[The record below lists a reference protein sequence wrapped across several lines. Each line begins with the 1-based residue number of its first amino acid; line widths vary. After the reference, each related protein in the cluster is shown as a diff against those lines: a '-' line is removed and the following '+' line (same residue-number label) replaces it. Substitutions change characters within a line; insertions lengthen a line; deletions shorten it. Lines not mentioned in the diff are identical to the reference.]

1 MALIPGFV
9 RGSTETAVSAR
20 LGSSFLWLAILV
32 FSAATPCQGQD
43 TASGAALE
51 DSDEVIEEILVTG
64 TRIKRKN
71 MISTSPITQVNAEEL
86 LYQGTTR
93 VEDLLNDLPQVFPD
107 QHSAVSNNA
116 RGTATID
123 LRGLGSV
130 RTLTL
135 LNGRRLPSGSPFF
148 ESADINQIPG
158 MLIERIE
165 VLTGGAS
172 ATYGSD
178 AVGGVVNF
186 ITLQDL
192 EGLQVDYQFS
202 QYQHRNENA
211 PARAAL
217 DDAGF
222 SSPGKSVN
230 DGDTHNISVMYGY
243 GDGTRGNITAY
254 VSYRD
259 IEALTQ
265 SERDYSACI
274 MRPLDAGGW
283 TCGGSSTI
291 ADGRFTDFG
300 LLANAPSTW
309 DPAVDGPWPGS
320 FDFLVDP
327 GTDEFVPRDGH
338 PGQYYN
344 YAPLNYYQRPDT
356 RTTFGAFGHYDFS
369 ERIEVYFEANF
380 MDDRSV
386 AQIAPSGSFFWPES
400 VNCSNPFL
408 STQQFELLCGRYN
421 LTVAD
426 TQVVFIGRR
435 NVEGGARMNRFK
447 HESRRG
453 VLGVRGTINDHWTY
467 DAFVNLGDV
476 QLSETYRNDLS
487 VTRVIRAI
495 DVVAHPATGE
505 PVCVSVLDG
514 TDPDCVPWNVF
525 ESGAVTEEMTDYLEL
540 AGSFPG
546 DTRRLQVTGF
556 VNGDLTEYGWVMPGA
571 EDGVRLVLGAEY
583 RDDKLN
589 TDPDAA
595 AQSGDFAGFGFSP
608 KPVHGG
614 YDLKELFAEASIPLV
629 QGKMGAEL
637 ISVDLGYRYSDY
649 STGVNADTYK
659 IAGEWMLNSSVRFR
673 GSLQR
678 AVRAGSIHEL
688 FRPLGEGGGLN
699 VDTCVGA
706 VPISSFEQ
714 CQNTG
719 VTVAQY
725 GTITDPYGD
734 GWGWTNGVW
743 GGNPHLEPEESDT
756 VSFGV
761 TLNPEFLPALS
772 LSVDY
777 FEIEVNKAIR
787 EANSEFI
794 FDQCLDTGLAEY
806 CDDIHRDPATGA
818 LWLGDAYILLTDTNI
833 AFLKTTGIDAIA
845 DYDLDIG
852 TMGELKLSLVL
863 TYLDEL
869 LSQEH
874 PDADVVECAGRY
886 NYPCGNPSHKWGSNF
901 RAVWVTPWN
910 AAVTLNWRHTG
921 EVDDLWDDPYPI
933 DIEAMDYFDLA
944 ATWDVTDSIILRLGI
959 NNLFD
964 EEPPVLG
971 GFYDSGGGNS
981 NGNTAV
987 GTYDALGRYLF
998 TGVSMKF

>member
-1 MALIPGFV
+1 MALVPGFV
-9 RGSTETAVSAR
+9 RGGPITAISAQ
-20 LGSSFLWLAILV
+20 LVNSFLWPAILI
-32 FSAATPCQGQD
+32 FSVAVPCHAQD
-43 TASGAALE
+43 IASGAGIE

-71 MISTSPITQVNAEEL
+71 MIGTSPITQVNAEEL
-86 LYQGTTR
+86 LYQGITR

-107 QHSAVSNNA
+107 QHSGVSGNA
-116 RGTATID
+116 KGTATID
-123 LRGLGSV
+123 LRGLGSI

-158 MLIERIE
+158 MLIERVE

-192 EGLQVDYQFS
+192 EGLQVDYQYS
-202 QYQHRNENA
+202 QYHHRNENVA
-211 PARAAL
+211 ARAAL
-217 DDAGF
+217 NDAGF

-243 GDGTRGNITAY
+243 GDGARGNITAY

-265 SERDYSACI
+265 SERDYSACA

-291 ADGRFTDFG
+291 ADGHFTDWG
-300 LLANAPSTW
+300 VLANAPSTW
-309 DPAVDGPWPGS
+309 DPAVNGPWPGS

-338 PGQYYN
+338 PGQWYN

-356 RTTFGAFGHYDFS
+356 RTTFGVFGHYDFS
-369 ERIEVYFEANF
+369 ERIEVFFEANF

-386 AQIAPSGSFFWPES
+386 AQIAPSGSFYATNS
-400 VNCSNPFL
+400 VNCGNPFL
-408 STQQFELLCGRYN
+408 SAQQFELLCGRYN
-421 LTVAD
+421 LTAAD
-426 TQVVFIGRR
+426 TQTVFIGRR
-435 NVEGGARMNRFK
+435 NVEGGARMSRFK

-453 VLGVRGTINDHWTY
+453 VLGARGVINDNWSY

-476 QLSETYRNDLS
+476 ELSETYHNDLS
-487 VTRVIRAI
+487 VTRAARAI
-495 DVVAHPATGE
+495 DVVADAATGE

-514 TDPDCVPWNVF
+514 TDPDCVPWNIF

-540 AGSFPG
+540 SGSFPG

-556 VNGDLTEYGWVMPGA
+556 ISGDLTEYGWVMPGA
-571 EDGVRLVLGAEY
+571 EDGVRVVLGAEY

-589 TDPDAA
+589 TNPDAA

-614 YDLKELFAEASIPLV
+614 YDLKELFTEAVIPLIH
-629 QGKMGAEL
+629 GKKGAEL
-637 ISVDLGYRYSDY
+637 VSVDLGYRYSDY
-649 STGVNADTYK
+649 STGVDADTYK
-659 IAGEWMLNSSVRFR
+659 IAGEWMLNSSIRFR

-678 AVRAGSIHEL
+678 AVRAGTIHEL
-688 FRPLGEGGGLN
+688 FRPLGEGAGWD

-734 GWGWTNGVW
+734 GYGFTNGIW

-756 VSFGV
+756 VSFGF

-777 FEIEVNKAIR
+777 FEIKVDKAIR

-818 LWLGDAYILLTDTNI
+818 LWLGDAYILLADTNI
-833 AFLKTTGIDAIA
+833 AFLKTTGVDAIA

-886 NYPCGNPSHKWGSNF
+886 NYPCDNPSHQWGSNF
-901 RAVWVTPWN
+901 RAVWITPWN

-921 EVDDLWDDPYPI
+921 EVDDLRDDPYPI
-933 DIEAMDYFDLA
+933 DIEPMDYFDLA
-944 ATWDVTDSIILRLGI
+944 ATWDVTDGIILRLGI

-971 GFYDSGGGNS
+971 VFNDSGGGNS